1 MLPLIL
7 YTMGDNT
14 TAALIGAGS
23 SALGGA
29 VGLLTNSA
37 HRQYKYQKKLMQLQN
52 SMNQENA
59 TIAYNRSRQLT
70 QDQPMLEKQGK
81 MNAGINTAFGE
92 DGRVASAASAPQ
104 SNGVSV
110 PTPPDVM
117 GSLNSFQ
124 SGINNA
130 VNQLI
135 SAATA
140 RANVRKLTTEAEGN
154 EIDNLT
160 RNYRNMKQA
169 GLLSAQIDKTIKE
182 TLHQSIVNKYAESRE
197 AAATEEANSRANIAS
212 MDASIRGAMND
223 IDYYNKVQDLQN
235 KVASGELTKRQAAVE
250 FKKLSVMDSEISK
263 NYSSSALDRASVSVA
278 NQQAHL
284 YRTQWEHQD
293 IENYIK
299 DQSAPALIRAAQLA
313 SEEHGPQSISEWTW
327 KVLNNWDNES
337 KTNRILAVLGL
348 PASFVERAA
357 GGAATGYSFAKG
369 NQLGKSK
376 SSNPKPKGIVRKVLR
391 K

>member
-1 MLPLIL
+1 
-7 YTMGDNT
+7 
-14 TAALIGAGS
+14 
-23 SALGGA
+23 
-29 VGLLTNSA
+29 
-37 HRQYKYQKKLMQLQN
+37 
-52 SMNQENA
+52 
-59 TIAYNRSRQLT
+59 
-70 QDQPMLEKQGK
+70 MLEKQGK
-81 MNAGINTAFGE
+81 LSAGINPAFGE
-92 DGRVASAASAPQ
+92 NGHVSSAASAPE
-104 SNGVSV
+104 SSAVSI

-140 RANVRKLTTEAEGN
+140 RANVRKLTSEAEGN

-169 GLLSAQIDKTIKE
+169 GLLTAQIDKMTKD

-197 AAATEEANSRANIAS
+197 AAASEEANSRANIAS
-212 MDASIRGAMND
+212 MDASVRGAMND
-223 IDYYNKVQDLQN
+223 IDYLNKVQDVQN
-235 KVASGELTKRQAAVE
+235 KVATGELTKRQAAVE
-250 FKKLSVMDSEISK
+250 LKKLSVMDSEISK
-263 NYSSSALDRASVSVA
+263 NYSSAALDRASVSVA
-278 NQQAHL
+278 NEQAHL
-284 YRTQWEHQD
+284 YHTQWQHQD

-299 DQSAPALIRAAQLA
+299 NESAPSLIKAAKLA
-313 SEEHGPQSISEWTW
+313 AEERGPQSISEWTW
-327 KVLNNWDNES
+327 KVLNNWDKES

-376 SSNPKPKGIVRKVLR
+376 SVNPKPKGIVRKVLR